1 MRDSGEQCVTI
12 SGGPMMLK
20 WHADSL
26 DSLLMVTYQNR
37 MVHFIFSFCGNVF
50 FFLSGA
56 TAYSDAIFGHGSGH
70 ILLDNVAC
78 IGRES
83 RLLDCPNYGG
93 VGAFSST
100 CGHDDDAGVRCNGM
114 PYAVSKTL
122 CHAFCEL
129 IFQGHVVL

>member
-1 MRDSGEQCVTI
+1 MEKKTNIG
-12 SGGPMMLK
+12 
-20 WHADSL
+20 HAYA
-26 DSLLMVTYQNR
+26 LLWLFSR
-37 MVHFIFSFCGNVF
+37 FIHDFIF
-50 FFLSGA
+50 FLSTWGVISGA
-56 TAYSDAIFGHGSGH
+56 TAYYNAHFGRGSGH

-83 RLLDCPNYGG
+83 KLLDCPNYGG

-129 IFQGHVVL
+129 IFQGHVVLYQL